1 MKKTVFILM
10 TLCVVLA
17 ALPAWGQGRH
27 GMMGGGYGMGTGMMG
42 GGYGMD
48 PGMMG
53 NPYWLTVPEKLL
65 PPKNAEWVAKLREL
79 LTLEEK
85 AFDQYITD
93 QDKYNAAMP
102 YMMVTPQVEDHV
114 ETLQRLIQA
123 YGLIPGERIP
133 GPVAETKSLKES
145 FELAVKTE
153 EALIPRYLW
162 LVQKAE
168 DRFSAR
174 VLNHL
179 LLQSRIHLAM
189 FQHALSMGGQGMGP
203 GMTGGRGGVYAP
215 YRLGDMTPW
224 GVSKSLLGA
233 CQSIPYFRPDEP
245 VDMAEAKMLMGSCIK
260 STRNPNL
267 KLGKIKDQGTD
278 YEAEIL
284 TKNNMLIDRILI
296 DKKTGWMR
304 SAY

>member
-17 ALPAWGQGRH
+17 ALPAWGQGR
-27 GMMGGGYGMGTGMMG
+27 
-42 GGYGMD
+42 

-79 LTLEEK
+79 LALEEK

-93 QDKYNAAMP
+93 QEKYNAAMP
-102 YMMVTPQVEDHV
+102 YMMVTPQLEDHV

-168 DRFSAR
+168 DRVSAQ
-174 VLNHL
+174 VLNRL
-179 LLQSRIHLAM
+179 LLQTRIHLSM
-189 FQHALSMGGQGMGP
+189 FQHAISMGGQGMGP
-203 GMTGGRGGVYAP
+203 GMMSRGTMGGYGSGP
-215 YRLGDMTPW
+215 GMMGMTP
-224 GVSKSLLGA
+224 GGMKRSFLVA
-233 CQSIPYFRPDEP
+233 CEGIPYIRPDKT
-245 VDMAEAKMLMGSCIK
+245 VGMVEAKMLLESCIQ
-260 STRNPNL
+260 STHNPNL
-267 KLGKIKDQGTD
+267 KLGEIKDRGAD
-278 YEAEIL
+278 YEASIV
-284 TKNNMLIDRILI
+284 TKSNMLIDRILM

>member
-65 PPKNAEWVAKLREL
+65 PPKNAEWVTKLRVL

-93 QDKYNAAMP
+93 QEKYNAAMP

-203 GMTGGRGGVYAP
+203 GMTGGGGGVYAP